1 MRILIAE
8 DEKRLAGAIARGLR
22 REGMAV
28 DITHD
33 GASALVKARVVDY
46 DVVVLDRD
54 LPELHGDEVCR
65 LLSTDERETKVLM
78 LTAADTTDDLVDG
91 LALGADDYLPKP
103 FHWPELVARI
113 RALARRA
120 RRAAPPARAPPRP
133 AARARPPVLRQ
144 GDLELDP
151 GRREARRGGELLDL
165 TPKEFGVLE
174 ALMSAAGQAVSTE
187 ELLERVWDE
196 HADPFTNTVRMC
208 VMTLRRKLGDPPV
221 IKTVTGVGY
230 RV

>member
-8 DEKRLAGAIARGLR
+8 DERRLAGAIARGLR

-65 LLSTDERETKVLM
+65 RLSTDERGTKVLM

-120 RRAAPPARAPPRP
+120 G
-133 AARARPPVLRQ
+133 RARPPVLRH

-151 GRREARRGGELLDL
+151 GRREARRGGEILDL

-174 ALMSAAGQAVSTE
+174 ALLSAAGQAVSTE

>member
-8 DEKRLAGAIARGLR
+8 DERRLAGAIARGLR

-28 DITHD
+28 DVTHD
-33 GASALVKARVVDY
+33 GASALIKARVVPY

-65 LLSTDERETKVLM
+65 RLSSGDERETKVLM
-78 LTAADTTDDLVDG
+78 LTAADSLDDVVDG
-91 LALGADDYLPKP
+91 LTLGADDYLPKP
-103 FHWPELVARI
+103 FEWKELVARI
-113 RALARRA
+113 RALGRRA
-120 RRAAPPARAPPRP
+120 G
-133 AARARPPVLRQ
+133 RARPALLRR

-151 GRREARRGGELLDL
+151 ARRSVTRAGAELDL

-174 ALMSAAGQAVSTE
+174 ALMSADGAAVSAE
-187 ELLERVWDE
+187 DLLQRVWDE
-196 HADPFTNTVRMC
+196 NADPFTNTVRMTI
-208 VMTLRRKLGDPPV
+208 MTLRRKLGQPAV
-221 IKTVTGVGY
+221 LETVMGAGY

>member
-1 MRILIAE
+1 MRVLLAE
-8 DEKRLAGAIARGLR
+8 DQPRVAAAVAKGLR
-22 REGMAV
+22 RHGAAV
-28 DITHD
+28 DVAPD
-33 GASALVKARVVDY
+33 GAQALYRARVTRY

-120 RRAAPPARAPPRP
+120 G
-133 AARARPPVLRQ
+133 RARPPVLRH

-151 GRREARRGGELLDL
+151 GRREARRDGEILDL

-174 ALMSAAGQAVSTE
+174 ALMGAPGQAVSTE

-208 VMTLRRKLGDPPV
+208 VMALRRKLGEPPV
-221 IKTVTGVGY
+221 VKTVTGVGY

>member
-8 DEKRLAGAIARGLR
+8 DERRLAGAIARGLR
-22 REGMAV
+22 RGGRGV

-78 LTAADTTDDLVDG
+78 LTAADSTDDLVDG

-103 FHWPELVARI
+103 FHWPELVPRI
-113 RALARRA
+113 RALAPRPGPRRGRAGRAGPA
-120 RRAAPPARAPPRP
+120 RRSSATTTSSSTP
-133 AARARPPVLRQ
+133 AA
-144 GDLELDP
+144 
-151 GRREARRGGELLDL
+151 ARRGGASSRS
-165 TPKEFGVLE
+165 TSRRRS
-174 ALMSAAGQAVSTE
+174 SASSRPCSRPAG
-187 ELLERVWDE
+187 
-196 HADPFTNTVRMC
+196 
-208 VMTLRRKLGDPPV
+208 RRG
-221 IKTVTGVGY
+221 
-230 RV
+230 RRRRR

>member
-1 MRILIAE
+1 MRVLIAE
-8 DEKRLAGAIARGLR
+8 DEPRLAEALARGLR
-22 REGMAV
+22 RNGFAV
-28 DITHD
+28 DVALD
-33 GASALVKARVVDY
+33 GNQALKRTSVVDY

-65 LLSTDERETKVLM
+65 LLSTDERGTKVLM

-120 RRAAPPARAPPRP
+120 G
-133 AARARPPVLRQ
+133 RARPPVLRH
-144 GDLELDP
+144 DDVELDP
-151 GRREARRGGELLDL
+151 GRREARRGGEILDL

-174 ALMSAAGQAVSTE
+174 ALLSAGGQAVSTE

-221 IKTVTGVGY
+221 IRTVTGVGY

>member
-1 MRILIAE
+1 MSSDRVHDCGVRVLVVEDHAALAERIGE
-8 DEKRLAGAIARGLR
+8 GLR
-22 REGMAV
+22 DAGMAV
-28 DITHD
+28 DVVYD
-33 GASALVKARVVDY
+33 GAAALESTAMVDY

-65 LLSTDERETKVLM
+65 LLSTDERGTKVLM

-120 RRAAPPARAPPRP
+120 G
-133 AARARPPVLRQ
+133 RARPPVLRH
-144 GDLELDP
+144 DDVELDP
-151 GRREARRGGELLDL
+151 GRREARRGGEILDL

-174 ALMSAAGQAVSTE
+174 ALLSAGGQAVSTE

-221 IKTVTGVGY
+221 IRTVTGVGY